1 MTPGMDPAIV
11 SAGVIAAL
19 TDNKVGLFGSWNM
32 SIGQTVFD
40 SQIEAAVLS
49 VQGAVAITAQS
60 FIANG
65 ATDPG
70 PLHIPGECF
79 YYTLDPADIDL
90 TLGPDPNG

>member
-1 MTPGMDPAIV
+1 M
-11 SAGVIAAL
+11 
-19 TDNKVGLFGSWNM
+19 
-32 SIGQTVFD
+32 FD

-70 PLHIPGECF
+70 PLHVPGECF